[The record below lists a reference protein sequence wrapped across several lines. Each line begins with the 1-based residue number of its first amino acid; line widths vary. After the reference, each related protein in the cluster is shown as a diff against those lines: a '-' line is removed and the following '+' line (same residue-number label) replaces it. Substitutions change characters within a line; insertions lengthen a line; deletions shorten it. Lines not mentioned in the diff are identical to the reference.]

1 MKDAFSCCE
10 IEGVDEVVTVYTDFL
25 LPLDFVDEYPSAYH
39 PPPFSSNVQVERIFL
54 AIFLHLVHRV
64 FLVPMGTSFSVMCPL
79 VHSNS

>member
-10 IEGVDEVVTVYTDFL
+10 IESVDEAVTAYCDFL
-25 LPLDFVDEYPSAYH
+25 LPLDVVEEYPSVYH

-54 AIFLHLVHRV
+54 AILLHLVHRV
-64 FLVPMGTSFSVMCPL
+64 FFVPMGTSFSVICPL